1 MPSNR
6 KLFIKTLH
14 TLIFSFGLMSVSS
27 FTLILDSY
35 AKPNTNNMITK
46 DSDTPATDFLKAQV
60 VKVLAL
66 TVLPVPDPQTK
77 GKIDAK
83 LFAVVKPMM
92 DFPAMSKASLGK
104 YWGQQS
110 VADQNKFMH
119 LFEELVFHSYM
130 KKIRKA
136 KQDASIEYE
145 DESARP
151 NGGAEVEAITSSKN
165 MGEVELRFI
174 LRAGQKGKKEAAY
187 VAEDVIIDE
196 VSLVNNYKEE
206 FIKIINKSG
215 FEGLLKKM
223 EDQIKKVK

>member
-1 MPSNR
+1 MSINH
-6 KLFIKTLH
+6 KLFRHLLY
-14 TLIFSFGLMSVSS
+14 TLIFSLGLISLSS
-27 FTLILDSY
+27 LTSTIEAQAQPKTSE
-35 AKPNTNNMITK
+35 T
-46 DSDTPATDFLKAQV
+46 SDTPATDFLKSQV
-60 VKVLAL
+60 VKVLTL
-66 TVLPVPDPQTK
+66 TAIPIPDAQTK
-77 GKIDAK
+77 SKVDAK
-83 LFAVVKPMM
+83 LFAVIKPMM

-104 YWGQQS
+104 YWEKQS
-110 VADQNKFMH
+110 IADQNKFMQ

-151 NGGAEVEAITSSKN
+151 KGGAEVEAITSSKN

-174 LRAGQKGKKEAAY
+174 LRAGQKSKKEASY

-215 FEGLLKKM
+215 FAGLLKKM
-223 EDQIKKVK
+223 EEQIKKVK

>member
-1 MPSNR
+1 
-6 KLFIKTLH
+6 
-14 TLIFSFGLMSVSS
+14 
-27 FTLILDSY
+27 
-35 AKPNTNNMITK
+35 
-46 DSDTPATDFLKAQV
+46 
-60 VKVLAL
+60 
-66 TVLPVPDPQTK
+66 
-77 GKIDAK
+77 
-83 LFAVVKPMM
+83 
-92 DFPAMSKASLGK
+92 MSKASLGK

-145 DESARP
+145 DESARS

-174 LRAGQKGKKEAAY
+174 LRAGQKNKKEATY

-196 VSLVNNYKEE
+196 VS
-206 FIKIINKSG
+206 
-215 FEGLLKKM
+215 
-223 EDQIKKVK
+223 

>member
-1 MPSNR
+1 MPSN
-6 KLFIKTLH
+6 KQFFIKILY
-14 TLIFSFGLMSVSS
+14 TLIFSLSLMSVSN
-27 FTLILDSY
+27 FTLIKDSY
-35 AKPNTNNMITK
+35 AKPNTNDIKNK

-66 TVLPVPDPQTK
+66 TVLPIPDAQTK
-77 GKIDAK
+77 SKIDAK

-92 DFPAMSKASLGK
+92 DFQRMSKASLGK

-174 LRAGQKGKKEAAY
+174 LRAGQKDKKEAAY
-187 VAEDVIIDE
+187 VAEDVVIDE

-215 FEGLLKKM
+215 FDGLLKKM

>member
-1 MPSNR
+1 MLSNH
-6 KLFIKTLH
+6 KLFSNILY
-14 TLIFSFGLMSVSS
+14 TLIFSLGLISVSS
-27 FTLILDSY
+27 LTSIIN
-35 AKPNTNNMITK
+35 AQAQPKANQA
-46 DSDTPATDFLKAQV
+46 SDTPATEFLKSQV

-66 TVLPVPDPQTK
+66 TAIPIPNAQTK
-77 GKIDAK
+77 SEVDAK
-83 LFAVVKPMM
+83 LFAVIKPMM

-104 YWGQQS
+104 YWAQQS
-110 VADQNKFMH
+110 VADQNKFMQ

-145 DESARP
+145 DESVRP
-151 NGGAEVEAITSSKN
+151 QGGAEVEAITTSKN

-174 LRAGQKGKKEAAY
+174 LRAGQKDKKEASY

-206 FIKIINKSG
+206 FIKIISKSG
-215 FEGLLKKM
+215 FDGLLKKM
-223 EDQIKKVK
+223 EEQIKKVK

>member
-1 MPSNR
+1 MLSQHR
-6 KLFIKTLH
+6 LCRTILITI
-14 TLIFSFGLMSVSS
+14 IFSFSFISVSNL
-27 FTLILDSY
+27 TIRGAQ
-35 AKPNTNNMITK
+35 AKTNEV
-46 DSDTPATDFLKAQV
+46 SDTPATDFLKSQV

-66 TVLPVPDPQTK
+66 TALPIPDAQTK
-77 GKIDAK
+77 SKIDAK

-104 YWGQQS
+104 YWAQQS
-110 VADQNKFMH
+110 TADQKKFMQ

-151 NGGAEVEAITSSKN
+151 KGGAEVEAVTSSKN

-174 LRAGQKGKKEAAY
+174 LRAGQKDKKEASY

-206 FIKIINKSG
+206 FIKIISKSG
-215 FEGLLKKM
+215 FAGLLKKM

>member
-1 MPSNR
+1 MLSNH
-6 KLFIKTLH
+6 KLFSNILY
-14 TLIFSFGLMSVSS
+14 TLIFSLGLISVSS
-27 FTLILDSY
+27 LTSIIN
-35 AKPNTNNMITK
+35 AQAQPKANQA
-46 DSDTPATDFLKAQV
+46 SDTPATEFLKSQV

-66 TVLPVPDPQTK
+66 TAIPIPNAQTK
-77 GKIDAK
+77 SEVDAK
-83 LFAVVKPMM
+83 LFAVIKPMM

-104 YWGQQS
+104 YWAQQS
-110 VADQNKFMH
+110 VADQNKFMQ

-145 DESARP
+145 DESVRP
-151 NGGAEVEAITSSKN
+151 QGGAEVEAITTSKS

-174 LRAGQKGKKEAAY
+174 LRAGQKDKKEASY

-206 FIKIINKSG
+206 FIKIISKSG
-215 FEGLLKKM
+215 FDGLLKKM
-223 EDQIKKVK
+223 EEQIKKVK

>member
-1 MPSNR
+1 MLKFTQRFPLAIPTLVLTLLFVFTSQLCLSSNA
-6 KLFIKTLH
+6 H
-14 TLIFSFGLMSVSS
+14 AEAS
-27 FTLILDSY
+27 
-35 AKPNTNNMITK
+35 N
-46 DSDTPATDFLKAQV
+46 TPATDFLKTQV
-60 VKVLAL
+60 IKVLAL
-66 TVLPVPDPQTK
+66 TALPVPDAKTK
-77 GKIDAK
+77 KDIDAK

-104 YWGQQS
+104 YWDQQS
-110 VADQNKFMH
+110 ADKQTKFMQ

-145 DESARP
+145 DESPRKQ
-151 NGGAEVEAITSSKN
+151 GGAEVEAITTSKN

-174 LRAGQKGKKEAAY
+174 LRAGESGKKEALF
-187 VAEDVIIDE
+187 VAEDVVIDE

-206 FIKIINKSG
+206 FIKIITKSG
-215 FEGLLKKM
+215 FDGLLKKM